1 MTFMHTNDYIY
12 KNRFGT
18 FVIGADFRR
27 KIFQQT
33 DAGTSGLCK

>member
-12 KNRFGT
+12 KTFSGI
-18 FVIGADFRR
+18 FVIVFDFRR

-33 DAGTSGLCK
+33 VAGTSGLCK